1 MLYFYSRKNLNIYK
15 VGVFKSVMIF
25 ILFGLVVGTP
35 AYFVGKSNSYHV
47 YSETEMLIKIRDA
60 DEFNKEKLIH
70 MLIELNVKYPHIVL
84 AQSIIETGSWR
95 SKIFLENHNLFGMK
109 EARSRPTTAGGT
121 QYNHAYY
128 NHWRES
134 VRDYALYQCRY
145 LSSINSESEYFNY
158 LSSYYA
164 ESPHY
169 VNSIRELIEREN
181 IKNYFKN
188 QNLFTK

>member
-1 MLYFYSRKNLNIYK
+1 
-15 VGVFKSVMIF
+15 MIF

-35 AYFVGKSNSYHV
+35 AYFVGKYLGKWDV
-47 YSETEMLIKIRDA
+47 YNDYTESEKLILIRDA
-60 DEFNKEKLIH
+60 DEFNKEKLIQ
-70 MLIELNVKYPHIVL
+70 MLKELNVKYPHIVL

-95 SKIFLENHNLFGMK
+95 SKIFLENNNLFGMK
-109 EARSRPTTAGGT
+109 EARKRITTAGGT
-121 QYNHAYY
+121 QHNHAYY

-134 VRDYALYQCRY
+134 VYDYAFYQCRY
-145 LSSINSESEYFNY
+145 LNSISSETEYYNY

-188 QNLFTK
+188 

>member
-1 MLYFYSRKNLNIYK
+1 MLYFYSKKNLNIYK
-15 VGVFKSVMIF
+15 VGVFKSVIIF

-35 AYFVGKSNSYHV
+35 AYFVGKYLGKWDV
-47 YSETEMLIKIRDA
+47 YNDYTESEKLILIRDA
-60 DEFNKEKLIH
+60 DEFNKEKLIQ
-70 MLIELNVKYPHIVL
+70 MLKELNVKYPHIVL

-95 SKIFLENHNLFGMK
+95 SKIFLENNNLFGMK
-109 EARSRPTTAGGT
+109 EARKRITTAGGT
-121 QYNHAYY
+121 QHNHAYY

-134 VRDYALYQCRY
+134 VYDYAFYQCRY
-145 LSSINSESEYFNY
+145 LNSINSEDEYYNY

-188 QNLFTK
+188 